1 MAVELPP
8 SAERR
13 QLIEQYLP
21 LVNSVARRFSGRGER
36 QEDLAQ
42 VAALALVQAV
52 DRRDPERSAALPA
65 YVSRCVEG
73 AVLRHLRDRS
83 SVVRLP
89 RALHAVGTREAL
101 AGPSVVALST
111 ARRTLELDMDLDAA
125 DCHPARL
132 DEAAAT
138 RGLAAEAIAALGPR
152 ERQIVL
158 MRFFLDFTQA
168 EMAES
173 LGISQA
179 HVSRLLDRAAG
190 ENAPASRA
198 GIEVVRSGRTRY
210 ARPWGWHQ
218 SRSRSAGVSR
228 LTVGGCYSA
237 CPRSSM
243 PSSQTVP
250 KLRE

>member
-1 MAVELPP
+1 MALELPP
-8 SAERR
+8 AAERGR
-13 QLIEQYLP
+13 LIEQYLP

-73 AVLRHLRDRS
+73 AVQRHLRDRS
-83 SVVRLP
+83 SAVRVP

-101 AGPSVVALST
+101 AGSSLVALST
-111 ARRTLELDMDLDAA
+111 ARWPVELGAEVDAA
-125 DCHPARL
+125 NSHSARL
-132 DEAAAT
+132 DETAAT
-138 RGLAAEAIAALGPR
+138 RGLAAEAIGALGPR

-179 HVSRLLDRAAG
+179 HVSRLLDQALTTMRRRLERASRLSGPGVRATLDRGDGTRAAA
-190 ENAPASRA
+190 APR
-198 GIEVVRSGRTRY
+198 G
-210 ARPWGWHQ
+210 
-218 SRSRSAGVSR
+218 
-228 LTVGGCYSA
+228 
-237 CPRSSM
+237 
-243 PSSQTVP
+243 
-250 KLRE
+250 

>member
-1 MAVELPP
+1 MAVELAP
-8 SAERR
+8 SAERKR
-13 QLIEQYLP
+13 LIEQYLP

-36 QEDLAQ
+36 HEDLAQ

-83 SVVRLP
+83 SAVRVP

-101 AGPSVVALST
+101 AGPTLVALST
-111 ARRTLELDMDLDAA
+111 ARRPVELEVDVDAA
-125 DCHPARL
+125 NGESARL
-132 DEAAAT
+132 DERVAT
-138 RGLAAEAIAALGPR
+138 RGLAAEAIGALGPR

-179 HVSRLLDRAAG
+179 HVSRLLDGALAKMRRRL
-190 ENAPASRA
+190 ERASRLS
-198 GIEVVRSGRTRY
+198 GLGVRATLDRGDGTR
-210 ARPWGWHQ
+210 A
-218 SRSRSAGVSR
+218 SA
-228 LTVGGCYSA
+228 A
-237 CPRSSM
+237 PRG
-243 PSSQTVP
+243 
-250 KLRE
+250 

>member
-1 MAVELPP
+1 MAVDLALA
-8 SAERR
+8 AERR

-52 DRRDPERSAALPA
+52 DRRDPKRLAALPA

-83 SVVRLP
+83 SAVRVP
-89 RALHAVGTREAL
+89 RALHAVEAREAL
-101 AGPSVVALST
+101 AGPSLVALTT
-111 ARRTLELDMDLDAA
+111 ARWPVELDADLDGT
-125 DCHPARL
+125 DDNPARL
-132 DEAAAT
+132 DETAAT
-138 RGLAAEAIAALGPR
+138 RGLAAEAIGALDPR
-152 ERQIVL
+152 ERRIIL

-179 HVSRLLDRAAG
+179 HVSRLLEQALAKMRRRLERASRLSGPGVRATLDRGDGTRAAA
-190 ENAPASRA
+190 APR
-198 GIEVVRSGRTRY
+198 G
-210 ARPWGWHQ
+210 
-218 SRSRSAGVSR
+218 
-228 LTVGGCYSA
+228 
-237 CPRSSM
+237 
-243 PSSQTVP
+243 
-250 KLRE
+250 

>member
-1 MAVELPP
+1 MLENLFRLSSERRSIASMAVELPP
-8 SAERR
+8 SAERS

-52 DRRDPERSAALPA
+52 DRRDPERSAVLPA

-83 SVVRLP
+83 SAVRVP
-89 RALHAVGTREAL
+89 RALHAVAAREAL
-101 AGPSVVALST
+101 AGPSFVTLST
-111 ARRTLELDMDLDAA
+111 ARRPVELYVDVDVANGD
-125 DCHPARL
+125 PARL
-132 DEAAAT
+132 DETAAT

-179 HVSRLLDRAAG
+179 HVSRLLDQALAKMRRRLERASRLSGSEGRATLDRGDGTRAAA
-190 ENAPASRA
+190 APR
-198 GIEVVRSGRTRY
+198 G
-210 ARPWGWHQ
+210 
-218 SRSRSAGVSR
+218 
-228 LTVGGCYSA
+228 
-237 CPRSSM
+237 
-243 PSSQTVP
+243 
-250 KLRE
+250 

>member
-1 MAVELPP
+1 MAVEFPP

-13 QLIEQYLP
+13 RLIEQYLP

-52 DRRDPERSAALPA
+52 DRRDPTRSAALPA

-83 SVVRLP
+83 APVRVP
-89 RALHAVGTREAL
+89 RALHAVETHEAL
-101 AGPSVVALST
+101 AGPSLVALST
-111 ARRTLELDMDLDAA
+111 ARRPVEFDTDVAA
-125 DCHPARL
+125 GHCDSARL
-132 DEAAAT
+132 DETAAT
-138 RGLAAEAIAALGPR
+138 RGLAAEAIGALGPR
-152 ERQIVL
+152 ERQLVL

-179 HVSRLLDRAAG
+179 HVSRLLDGALAKMRRRLERASRLSGPAVRATLDRGDGTRAAA
-190 ENAPASRA
+190 AP
-198 GIEVVRSGRTRY
+198 
-210 ARPWGWHQ
+210 
-218 SRSRSAGVSR
+218 
-228 LTVGGCYSA
+228 GG
-237 CPRSSM
+237 
-243 PSSQTVP
+243 
-250 KLRE
+250 

>member
-8 SAERR
+8 SVERSE
-13 QLIEQYLP
+13 LIEQYLP

-52 DRRDPERSAALPA
+52 DRRDPERAAALPA

-83 SVVRLP
+83 SSVRVP
-89 RALHAVGTREAL
+89 RALHAVGAREAL
-101 AGPSVVALST
+101 AGPSLAALST
-111 ARRTLELDMDLDAA
+111 ALRPVELDLDHVASRSC
-125 DCHPARL
+125 DPARL

-138 RGLAAEAIAALGPR
+138 RGLAADAIEALDAR

-168 EMAES
+168 EIAGS
-173 LGISQA
+173 LGVSQA
-179 HVSRLLDRAAG
+179 HVSRLLEQALAKMRRRL
-190 ENAPASRA
+190 ERASRLSA
-198 GIEVVRSGRTRY
+198 QEGRATLDRGDGTGTAAA
-210 ARPWGWHQ
+210 ARG
-218 SRSRSAGVSR
+218 
-228 LTVGGCYSA
+228 
-237 CPRSSM
+237 
-243 PSSQTVP
+243 
-250 KLRE
+250 